1 MYFPITVL
9 SLISLLLTPL
19 VSCAAIAQIPRP
31 KPPTCVVLKPL
42 IFSLS
47 YTFHLEVQN
56 PAYPEIH
63 ERSVRYI
70 GIGTPGD
77 YRAVLS
83 PRGSPQK
90 LTFKDR
96 QLSWGGSL
104 KFTGY
109 AKSPDKKGNR
119 QLGFIVGPGKPLELL
134 GKYGCDDENK
144 QQLELSQTSISGWDW
159 CVLKNKDGEW
169 GLYLE
174 DRSRRGTKCIDVKV
188 AVKK

>member
-1 MYFPITVL
+1 MYSPITIL
-9 SLISLLLTPL
+9 SLVSLVLTPL
-19 VSCAAIAQIPRP
+19 VSGAAIAQTPKP
-31 KPPTCVVLKPL
+31 KPPTCVTLKPL
-42 IFSLS
+42 IFSLG

-70 GIGTPGD
+70 GFGTPGD

-90 LTFKDR
+90 LSLKDR
-96 QLSWGGSL
+96 KLSFGGNL

-109 AKSPDKKGNR
+109 TKSPDKKGNR
-119 QLGFIVGPGKPLELL
+119 QLGFIVSPAQPLELM

-144 QQLELSQTSISGWDW
+144 QQIELSQTGNPGWGMAFIPCGGW
-159 CVLKNKDGEW
+159 
-169 GLYLE
+169 
-174 DRSRRGTKCIDVKV
+174 
-188 AVKK
+188 